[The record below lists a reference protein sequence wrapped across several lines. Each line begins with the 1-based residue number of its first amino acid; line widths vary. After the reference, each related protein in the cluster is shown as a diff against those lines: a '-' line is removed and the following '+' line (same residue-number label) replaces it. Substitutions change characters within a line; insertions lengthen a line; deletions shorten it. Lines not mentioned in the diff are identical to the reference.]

1 MKTRDSSLEQRM
13 TLAKI
18 SLYCILNLICSDN
31 SNFDKQC
38 TKLERYLLKNGYTEK
53 MVKKQVL
60 WARQHSKE
68 NPREKVKSEFDQKKL
83 AFNIN

>member
-53 MVKKQVL
+53 MVKETGFMG
-60 WARQHSKE
+60 ST
-68 NPREKVKSEFDQKKL
+68 
-83 AFNIN
+83 AF